1 MVAYYYALLTLH
13 LLGAAIWTG
22 GHLVLATRVLPRAL
36 REKKADIVRAFE
48 EPYESIGM
56 PALIV
61 QIVTGLLLA
70 HRLLGAPTNWF
81 ADSSLARVVQL
92 KLLFLAGTAALA
104 IHAKTRVIPRLRDD
118 NLIVLGWHIRAVTVL
133 SILFVLAGASLR
145 LGGYPLFH

>member
-1 MVAYYYALLTLH
+1 MVAYYYVILTLH

-22 GHLVLATRVLPRAL
+22 GHIVLASRVLPRAL
-36 REKKADIVRAFE
+36 REKKADLIRAFE

-56 PALIV
+56 PALFT
-61 QIVTGLLLA
+61 QIITGLLLA

-81 ADSSLARVVQL
+81 ADSGIARVVQV
-92 KLLFLAGTAALA
+92 KLLLLAGTAALA

-133 SILFVLAGASLR
+133 GMLFVLAGASLR
-145 LGGYPLFH
+145 LGGYPWFN

>member
-1 MVAYYYALLTLH
+1 MVAYYYVILTLH

-81 ADSSLARVVQL
+81 ADSGIARVVQL
-92 KLLFLAGTAALA
+92 KLLCLAGTAALA

-133 SILFVLAGASLR
+133 SILFVLGGASLR
-145 LGGYPLFH
+145 LGGFPLFH

>member
-1 MVAYYYALLTLH
+1 MVAYYYVILTLH
-13 LLGAAIWTG
+13 LVGAAIWTG
-22 GHLVLATRVLPRAL
+22 GHIVLATRVLPRAL
-36 REKKADIVRAFE
+36 REKKADVVRAFE

-56 PALIV
+56 PALVV

-81 ADSSLARVVQL
+81 ADTGIARVVQL

-104 IHAKTRVIPRLRDD
+104 VHAKTRVIPRLTDE
-118 NLIVLGWHIRAVTVL
+118 NLPVLGWHIRAVTVL

-145 LGGYPLFH
+145 LGGFPLFH

>member
-1 MVAYYYALLTLH
+1 VVAYYYVILTLH
-13 LLGAAIWTG
+13 LVGAAIWTG
-22 GHLVLATRVLPRAL
+22 GHIVLATRVLPRAL
-36 REKKADIVRAFE
+36 REKKADLVRAFE

-56 PALIV
+56 PALVV

-81 ADSSLARVVQL
+81 ADSGMARVVQL

-104 IHAKTRVIPRLRDD
+104 IHAKTRVIPRLTDA
-118 NLIVLGWHIRAVTVL
+118 NLPVLGWHIRAVTVL

-145 LGGYPLFH
+145 LGGFPLFH

>member
-1 MVAYYYALLTLH
+1 MVAYYYVILTLH
-13 LLGAAIWTG
+13 LIGAAIWTG
-22 GHLVLATRVLPRAL
+22 GHIVLATRVLPRAL

-56 PALIV
+56 PALVV

-81 ADSSLARVVQL
+81 ADSGIARVVQL

-104 IHAKTRVIPRLRDD
+104 LHAKTRVIPRLTDE
-118 NLIVLGWHIRAVTVL
+118 NLPVLGWHIRAVTVL

-145 LGGYPLFH
+145 LGGFPLFH

>member
-1 MVAYYYALLTLH
+1 MVAYYYVILTLH
-13 LLGAAIWTG
+13 LVGAAIWTG
-22 GHLVLATRVLPRAL
+22 GHIVLASRVLPRAL

-56 PALIV
+56 PALVV

-81 ADSSLARVVQL
+81 ADSGIARVVQL

-104 IHAKTRVIPRLRDD
+104 IHAKTRVIPRLNDE
-118 NLIVLGWHIRAVTVL
+118 NLPVLGWHIRAVTLL

-145 LGGYPLFH
+145 LGGFPLFD